1 MVTQQ
6 ELAPWRS
13 LLARSLHRNRSKPQS
28 RYFQLATVQS
38 NGKPANRT
46 VVFRGFVET
55 SNHLKIVTDRRSEK
69 IEQIQQ
75 QPWGEICWYFSKSR
89 EQFRLG
95 GELILIGDRD
105 RDSEFYTERQNT
117 WENLSDSARLQ
128 FVWPHPKQERSPDS
142 GAFEP
147 PPPESDTPV
156 ENFCLLLLNPHQVDY
171 LTLRGDPQNRHIYW
185 QEEDRTWR
193 DREVNP

>member
-1 MVTQQ
+1 MVQQ
-6 ELAPWRS
+6 NLAPWRS
-13 LLARSLHRNRSKPQS
+13 HLARALHRNRSQPQS

-46 VVFRGFVET
+46 VVFRGFLET
-55 SNHLKIVTDRRSEK
+55 SNHLKIITDRRSEK

-89 EQFRLG
+89 EQFRLA

-105 RDSEFYTERQNT
+105 RDSEFYPERHGT
-117 WENLSDSARLQ
+117 WQNLSDSARLQ
-128 FVWPHPKQERSPDS
+128 FVWPHPKQGRSPDS
-142 GAFEP
+142 SAFNP
-147 PPPESDTPV
+147 PPPSPDTPV
-156 ENFCLLLLNPHQVDY
+156 ENFCLLLLDPHQVDY
-171 LTLRGDPQNRHIYW
+171 LTLRGDPQNRHLYW
-185 QEEDRTWR
+185 REDAQTWR